1 MNHLQPEEI
10 QQIASE
16 YVLGTLS
23 AKRRR
28 EVEEALPGNPAL
40 QAAIR
45 YWEERLL
52 PLTALVEPAEPSK
65 QLWPRIERSID
76 PAYRSASLAAQESG
90 ISRWWNNL
98 SLWRSL
104 AGAGFAAAA
113 VMAFMIGTALQIQ
126 PAPKFM
132 VVLAA
137 PQNMAP
143 GWIMQAD
150 NAQSLRLIPLHTTDV
165 PQQKSLQLWT
175 KGEGWQGPVS
185 LGLVQA
191 GQPVNVPLEKLPPL
205 QPNQLFEI
213 TLEPYEGSPLDRPTG
228 PILYI
233 GRTVKLS

>member
-1 MNHLQPEEI
+1 MNHPESDDI
-10 QQIASE
+10 QRLASE

-23 AKRRR
+23 AQRRR
-28 EVEEALPGNPAL
+28 QVEEELPRNPEL

-52 PLTALVEPAEPSK
+52 PLTALVEPAEPSAH
-65 QLWPRIERSID
+65 LWPRIASNLG
-76 PAYRSASLAAQESG
+76 PAHSAASRLAPENGLA
-90 ISRWWNNL
+90 RWWNNL
-98 SLWRSL
+98 NFWRGLS
-104 AGAGFAAAA
+104 AAGFAAAS
-113 VMAFMIGTALQIQ
+113 VMAFMIGTAPQVQ
-126 PAPKFM
+126 PAPQFM

-175 KGEGWQGPVS
+175 KGEGWTGPVS
-185 LGLVQA
+185 LGLVQP
-191 GQPVNVPLEKLPPL
+191 GQSVSVPLEKLPPL
-205 QPNQLFEI
+205 QANQLFEI
-213 TLEPYEGSPLDRPTG
+213 TLEPYKGSPIDRPTG

>member
-1 MNHLQPEEI
+1 MSKPMSDDV
-10 QQIASE
+10 QQLASE

-28 EVEEALPGNPAL
+28 TVEAGLPRNPEL

-52 PLTALVEPAEPSK
+52 PLTELVEPQEPSPG
-65 QLWPRIERSID
+65 LWPRIERGLQPVGTTPGTVTGNAI
-76 PAYRSASLAAQESG
+76 E
-90 ISRWWNNL
+90 RWWNSLN
-98 SLWRSL
+98 LWRSL
-104 AGAGFAAAA
+104 AGAGFAAAS
-113 VMAFMIGTALQIQ
+113 VLAFMVATQEIQ
-126 PAPKFM
+126 PAPQFM

-137 PQNMAP
+137 PENMSP

-150 NAQSLRLIPLHTTDV
+150 NAQSLRLIPLETTAL

-175 KGEGWQGPVS
+175 KAEGWKGPVS
-185 LGLVQA
+185 LGLVTPGQA
-191 GQPVNVPLEKLPPL
+191 IKVPLENLPPL

-213 TLEPYEGSPLDRPTG
+213 TLEPYNGSPIDRPTG

-233 GRTVKLS
+233 GRAVKLT